1 MDAMESESNKELE
14 AEIAKQIECLDWNN
28 ACINALKDEKVEFNA
43 PTWEGE
49 AIESDIT
56 DDLYDVI
63 RANKYTI
70 LQSDEFR
77 QFEEGEFEHPQLP
90 LSSGVPSIR
99 IKILPTL

>member
-14 AEIAKQIECLDWNN
+14 AEIAKQIECLDCNN
-28 ACINALKDEKVEFNA
+28 AHIKALKDEKVEFNA

-49 AIESDIT
+49 VIDGDIA

-70 LQSDEFR
+70 LQGDEFR
-77 QFEEGEFEHPQLP
+77 
-90 LSSGVPSIR
+90 
-99 IKILPTL
+99 